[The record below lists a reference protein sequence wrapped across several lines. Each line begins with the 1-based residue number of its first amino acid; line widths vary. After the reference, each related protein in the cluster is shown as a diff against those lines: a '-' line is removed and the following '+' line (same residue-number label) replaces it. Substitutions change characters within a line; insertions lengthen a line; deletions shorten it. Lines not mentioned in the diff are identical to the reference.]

1 MMMMTTNHHHA
12 QKPDTRLAVV
22 MTPEMGYERPD
33 GPGRRGRASQA
44 GLDQVTDERREGP
57 DVLLHTG

>member
-1 MMMMTTNHHHA
+1 
-12 QKPDTRLAVV
+12 
-22 MTPEMGYERPD
+22 MTPKLDYERQD
-33 GPGRRGRASQA
+33 GTAGSASQA